1 MKVSDIG
8 EFGLIDRLAQLVAVH
23 REDVVVGIGDDVAV
37 LRGDGASWLLATID
51 SQVEGIHFLREAIS
65 PYQLGRKALAIN
77 VSDIA
82 AMGGEPTFALVS
94 LALPPD
100 VEVAWVEALY
110 RGLRSE
116 GDISGVAV
124 VGGNIARSPDGVVID
139 IALLGRVLPE
149 ELLLRSGARPGDL
162 VLVTGTLGDSA
173 AGLHLILHPDTPV
186 PDAVR
191 RYLLERHLTP
201 TPRLKE
207 ARVIARSRQA
217 TAMIDVSDGLSS
229 DVGHIC
235 DRSGVGVRLWAER
248 IPISDAL
255 RQVAAVT
262 ERPAWDWA
270 LAGGEDYE
278 LCFTAPPEKAEALAR
293 EVTAVTG
300 TAVTVVGEILPA
312 ESGRWVVLPDGR
324 KAPLEAKGW
333 RHF

>member
-8 EFGLIDRLAQLVAVH
+8 EFGLIERLAQLVAVA
-23 REDVVVGIGDDVAV
+23 REDIVVGIGDDVAV
-37 LRGDGASWLLATID
+37 LRMDGTDLLLATVD

-100 VEVAWVEALY
+100 LTVDWVEALY
-110 RGLRSE
+110 RGLRAE
-116 GDISGVAV
+116 GEASGTVV
-124 VGGNIARSPDGVVID
+124 VGGNVARSPDGIMID
-139 IALLGRVLPE
+139 LALLGRVSPE

-173 AGLHLILHPDTPV
+173 AGLHLILHPETQV
-186 PDAVR
+186 PDDVR
-191 RYLLERHLTP
+191 SYLLDRHLTP

-207 ARVIARSRQA
+207 ARVIARSRCA

-235 DRSGVGVRLWAER
+235 DRSRVGVRLWADR
-248 IPISDAL
+248 MPVSAPL
-255 RQVAAVT
+255 RHVARLT
-262 ERPAWDWA
+262 GRPAWDWA

-278 LCFTAPPEKAEALAR
+278 LCFTVPPEKAEDLAR
-293 EVTAVTG
+293 QVETETG
-300 TAVTVVGEILPA
+300 TKVTVVGEILPEA
-312 ESGRWVVLPDGR
+312 RGRWVVLPDGR
-324 KAPLEAKGW
+324 EAPLEAKGW